1 MLSFFVMDR
10 WTDRLKDKAKPT
22 CMYCIFFE
30 RVTQKFPTNM
40 TKLQCL
46 IIQVGTLSISCKQIM
61 IIINLAKCS
70 IIVENNTPYYTLF
83 HGFLK
88 SLNLLKQ

>member
-1 MLSFFVMDR
+1 
-10 WTDRLKDKAKPT
+10 
-22 CMYCIFFE
+22 
-30 RVTQKFPTNM
+30 
-40 TKLQCL
+40 
-46 IIQVGTLSISCKQIM
+46 M

-88 SLNLLKQ
+88 SLNLLKPWSKDKNIYFLEIVISPQSLTHKARLLNKKKHAL